1 MTFMTDLYAIRKLTY
16 KEASIQEKYARVVAR
31 VEASDHEEKWRIA
44 FDIFKETRLKYLV
57 SEAYVRQSIVDVYA
71 KNDVT
76 FRYKADTVINLD
88 SKFGSFV
95 DVIDIAQDVFV
106 ADFDKLKAIFD
117 NRGTELSEFL
127 EDARKASSFEEL
139 VKTRADRHNS

>member
-16 KEASIQEKYARVVAR
+16 KEANIQEKYARIVAR
-31 VEASDHEEKWRIA
+31 VNASDHEDKWQIA
-44 FDIFKETRLKYLV
+44 FDIFKGTRLKNLV
-57 SEAYVRQSIVDVYA
+57 SEAYVRQSIIDVYS

-88 SKFGSFV
+88 SQFGSFV

-106 ADFDKLKAIFD
+106 DDFDKLKAIFD
-117 NRGTELSEFL
+117 NKETELSEFID
-127 EDARKASSFEEL
+127 DARKASSFEEL
-139 VKTRADRHNS
+139 VAIRAEKRYS